1 MVTVTPG
8 CEGTLSAAAF
18 QHSPPQ
24 LACRPSVYH
33 RCPMQCSRQ
42 LRQQELTP
50 TAAATP
56 TAPAA
61 SAAGRCG
68 CTCCGTTCCTC
79 CCCCATAL
87 APGCTAAPALC
98 AAEPA
103 RSTWGSHQECSLQ
116 GGPEHEAQA
125 AGAEEAAAASGCCR
139 RRWGSRCGLPVAPA
153 DLRRA
158 VWMHCREAQAALS
171 RRVKRSAT
179 PRQLWWA
186 PPGSGHR
193 FRLLGA
199 ARADS
204 GGRACCL
211 AQLPGASLSWY
222 PPGASCRPP
231 PTVRAAC
238 RQQRGCGQRQT
249 RPGLHLPPAQQ
260 QSANSSVAAARA
272 ALHML
277 LASVVVW
284 LRARATAARSRQAG
298 GPAAARA
305 AAQGR
310 SPDPRSH
317 SPLLRR
323 PAPVYALSDSYMRV
337 TLLCGGF
344 IVPSR
349 RLGFGCPAPLVPRPW
364 VCLQRLWLRSLTS
377 TTQRAGAAGPQ
388 GASVLA
394 AHVPVGAGR
403 HRCASGSAHPCH
415 V

>member
-1 MVTVTPG
+1 MQ
-8 CEGTLSAAAF
+8 
-18 QHSPPQ
+18 QHFSIH
-24 LACRPSVYH
+24 RPSWH
-33 RCPMQCSRQ
+33 AGQAS
-42 LRQQELTP
+42 T
-50 TAAATP
+50 TAAQC
-56 TAPAA
+56 
-61 SAAGRCG
+61 SAAGSCG
-68 CTCCGTTCCTC
+68 NRNSPLQLPLLPPLLRR
-79 CCCCATAL
+79 ALLVAAAAL
-87 APGCTAAPALC
+87 AAAPPAAL
-98 AAEPA
+98 AAAAALRLRRRAALLHPPSA
-103 RSTWGSHQECSLQ
+103 LLSLQ
-116 GGPEHEAQA
+116 GANGAHIKNAACRAAQNMGHRQQRRRRQLPP
-125 AGAEEAAAASGCCR
+125 AGAAAADGAV
-139 RRWGSRCGLPVAPA
+139 GAGLRVAPA

-193 FRLLGA
+193 IRLLGA

-231 PTVRAAC
+231 PTVRATC

-272 ALHML
+272 ALLML

-323 PAPVYALSDSYMRV
+323 PAPAYALSDAYMRV
-337 TLLCGGF
+337 PLLCGGF

-349 RLGFGCPAPLVPRPW
+349 RLGFGFHAPLVPRPW
-364 VCLQRLWLRSLTS
+364 VCLQLLWLRSLTS

-388 GASVLA
+388 VASVLA
-394 AHVPVGAGR
+394 AHVPAGAGR

>member
-1 MVTVTPG
+1 
-8 CEGTLSAAAF
+8 
-18 QHSPPQ
+18 
-24 LACRPSVYH
+24 
-33 RCPMQCSRQ
+33 
-42 LRQQELTP
+42 
-50 TAAATP
+50 
-56 TAPAA
+56 
-61 SAAGRCG
+61 
-68 CTCCGTTCCTC
+68 
-79 CCCCATAL
+79 
-87 APGCTAAPALC
+87 
-98 AAEPA
+98 
-103 RSTWGSHQECSLQ
+103 
-116 GGPEHEAQA
+116 
-125 AGAEEAAAASGCCR
+125 
-139 RRWGSRCGLPVAPA
+139 
-153 DLRRA
+153 
-158 VWMHCREAQAALS
+158 MHGREAQAALS

-193 FRLLGA
+193 IRLLGA

-231 PTVRAAC
+231 PTVRATC
-238 RQQRGCGQRQT
+238 RQQRGHGQRQT
-249 RPGLHLPPAQQ
+249 RPGLHPPPAQQ

-272 ALHML
+272 APLML

-323 PAPVYALSDSYMRV
+323 SAPAAASSDHFVRV
-337 TLLCGGF
+337 PLVCGGF
-344 IVPSR
+344 MVPSR
-349 RLGFGCPAPLVPRPW
+349 RLSFGSPAPLVPRAW
-364 VCLQRLWLRSLTS
+364 FCLQRFWLTSLTPS
-377 TTQRAGAAGPQ
+377 MQRAGAAGPQ

-394 AHVPVGAGR
+394 AHVPVGTGR
-403 HRCASGSAHPCH
+403 RSTSRCSAPLAAVHD